1 VSPNLKLVGGL
12 NPIKFPFSRLP
23 GRAMGGFVH
32 GDSALAT
39 ERSGHVEHV
48 SLDTLR
54 KYRDIDREKTP
65 RIRNDHGYLDQ
76 LTDAMRSGVDLGP
89 VTLDHDPQAPLNT
102 KLFDGNH
109 RLAAA
114 ERLGLK
120 SLPTRMRRGGKPSEF
135 GFRAK
140 GGPIGEPEWDPEG
153 WTPPSRKPGL
163 FSRARDRFRGPAS
176 HGGWDE
182 APAAPHQSN
191 VREQQE
197 SAYQALRQKRDA
209 ERTAHHKWSQ
219 EFDRKTADA
228 EDLLRDYVRQHTT
241 FEFREYNWDGGAS
254 AGPAAR
260 PEGPTDT
267 RSQVDKLKAMA
278 DQAASP
284 NEADVARRMLRK
296 RGIKGYAKG
305 GPIGNPDEMARRGA
319 LAQYARQGKRF
330 ANLYSQIEG
339 IPSGNPPDE
348 IEQRL
353 GYPLHTDHP
362 FGQKKMRRQMGAKWA
377 ALDPLVGLDTHRG
390 DPESQAHAER
400 MADLM
405 GDAHEAHAEG
415 AEAFGPFDGAARAMQ
430 LLNRARKG
438 ERTNPRSSW
447 VDQVEQEKASLAR
460 AHKDPDY
467 WLRRSLSRKPR
478 PGFRMADNVYGLY
491 HQDVV
496 ADTLRDERT
505 PHWEMPGDTEY
516 DPLGKG
522 PEWTTYK
529 KRAKGGAT
537 GRPGPYVV
545 GERGPEIFVPES
557 DGWIIPNHLM
567 SQLPKR
573 ADGGSVGKPSPIPTP
588 TTPTD
593 AFCPDCGAGPFMN
606 MGYYERHWHKEHGS
620 KAAAAAAAAPK
631 KRTAKKKTTTRAAA
645 PASAYESPSADRYDP
660 QACAARGGL
669 RHRSTEPR
677 STTRSSS
684 SSSVDTVAPTRARRT
699 SSTSATRS
707 RSDSAS

>member
-1 VSPNLKLVGGL
+1 VSPNLKLIGGL

-120 SLPTRMRRGGKPSEF
+120 SLPTRMRHGGKPSEF

-305 GPIGNPDEMARRGA
+305 GPIGDPEFPHINWTNKMHGA
-319 LAQYARQGKRF
+319 LQRRVAQYRLDPEHMSAERREAFVRGPFKGVNSVDPHYSFTPEGVLQGLQQFIESEGRVDPLPARTQRGIDRF
-330 ANLYSQIEG
+330 L
-339 IPSGNPPDE
+339 GNVPPHE
-348 IEQRL
+348 PGSLPKARA
-353 GYPLHTDHP
+353 
-362 FGQKKMRRQMGAKWA
+362 RA
-377 ALDPLVGLDTHRG
+377 ALHRTLNYTGPDAIYQPAVHHESTSPFWRDPGPKRLHDAITSAKDYQPFPIEDYETGLG
-390 DPESQAHAER
+390 LEPL
-400 MADLM
+400 DLKK
-405 GDAHEAHAEG
+405 
-415 AEAFGPFDGAARAMQ
+415 FLGPDR
-430 LLNRARKG
+430 
-438 ERTNPRSSW
+438 
-447 VDQVEQEKASLAR
+447 
-460 AHKDPDY
+460 
-467 WLRRSLSRKPR
+467 
-478 PGFRMADNVYGLY
+478 
-491 HQDVV
+491 
-496 ADTLRDERT
+496 
-505 PHWEMPGDTEY
+505 
-516 DPLGKG
+516 
-522 PEWTTYK
+522 

-573 ADGGSVGKPSPIPTP
+573 ADGGSVGKPNPIPTP

-660 QACAARGGL
+660 QASPPATAAPRL
-669 RHRSTEPR
+669 DPKVLDDPKLIKLFERFNRSHEGSKNQRTSAPR
-677 STTRSSS
+677 STSG
-684 SSSVDTVAPTRARRT
+684 
-699 SSTSATRS
+699 
-707 RSDSAS
+707 SAS